1 MITTMLKLSENVVS
15 IPPDNEVFMAITPRA
30 DKSIIILDFIGE
42 AAFNGKAVVRLVWK
56 YNHLSETEENI
67 WIINGAGKML
77 HKKIIPASDVDGIRK
92 LALVLNNTMASDS
105 VFLSGEAIIKE
116 GR

>member
-1 MITTMLKLSENVVS
+1 MPTMLKLSEKVVS
-15 IPPDNEVFMAITPRA
+15 APPNNEVFVAITP
-30 DKSIIILDFIGE
+30 DFNKSIIILDFMGE
-42 AAFNGKAVVRLVWK
+42 AAFNGMAVVRLVWK
-56 YNHLSETEENI
+56 YNHISETEENI

-77 HKKIIPASDVDGIRK
+77 HKKVIPASDVDGIRK

-105 VFLSGEAIIKE
+105 VFLSGEAIIKQ